1 MPPPPCYSQVVDGVV
16 ETDGGE
22 QISVKLLD
30 CDTITQAKE
39 KILDALYKN
48 TAISCRPQLL
58 DVDLGRLGRKL
69 LFESCKKSWDREKFS
84 TGKNAELF

>member
-1 MPPPPCYSQVVDGVV
+1 MVDGIA

-22 QISVKLLD
+22 QVSVKLLD

-58 DVDLGRLGRKL
+58 DVDLGKLG
-69 LFESCKKSWDREKFS
+69 ESCYKRSVKKNL
-84 TGKNAELF
+84 G